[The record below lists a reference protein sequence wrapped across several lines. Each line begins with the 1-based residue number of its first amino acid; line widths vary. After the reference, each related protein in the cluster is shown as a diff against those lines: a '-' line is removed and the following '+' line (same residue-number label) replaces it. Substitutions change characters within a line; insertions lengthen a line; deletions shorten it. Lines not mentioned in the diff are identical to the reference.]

1 MKKSET
7 SHKKSENPYTPS
19 KTVCNFQI
27 KSNNFRNHNL
37 KQEGPKAL
45 DHSRESWHMKRCV
58 GLWLKRYHLKIHF
71 VFLVLALVAIVFSQ
85 AEHSDHFW

>member
-71 VFLVLALVAIVFSQ
+71 VFLVLALVASVQPS
-85 AEHSDHFW
+85 